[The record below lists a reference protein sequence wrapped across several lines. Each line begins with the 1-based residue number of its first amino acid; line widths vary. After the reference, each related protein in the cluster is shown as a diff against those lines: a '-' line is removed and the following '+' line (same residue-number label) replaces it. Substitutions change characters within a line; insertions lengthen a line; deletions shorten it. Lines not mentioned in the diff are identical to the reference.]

1 MKPSAKPGSFQAVP
15 TRFMLE
21 CAPLGKLSR
30 AIHEFANKRALP
42 TWLGFWAVLGMPLF
56 AALIFCITG
65 WPVKVPIPNE
75 KDMAL
80 INLTSAVITLFLL
93 AILGLVL
100 RALLKP
106 THIAITKEGLSYC
119 WKRTLKFY
127 SPVIPWE
134 DLDNITI
141 VQPPKTSRV
150 ESRLL
155 CFTSGARSVQ
165 LKISE
170 VTDISLLPVLFQA
183 ILNHAPNVPRDP
195 EIQSLLGLDT
205 TNSTYTELWLKALTA
220 PPERSR
226 LAPLSEGTTLQ
237 ADEYKIVARIGAG
250 GQGVAYTAVQ
260 RSRADLDTLVV
271 LKEYVLPV
279 GVSHSNKV
287 ESLEKFQHEAKILS
301 QINHPQVVK
310 LLDFFFEDHRGYMVL
325 EHIKGQS
332 LNVIVNESGPMAEPV
347 VIDLAAQMANILS
360 YLHSQDPPI
369 VHRDFT
375 PDNLILNNDGVLKL
389 IDFNV
394 AQQKRSTVTAT
405 VVGKHAYIAPDQF
418 RGHPSPQSD
427 IYSLGATLSYLLTGH
442 DPKPISQ
449 SHPKTKNETVREE
462 LDDIVATCTAVE
474 LAARFKSAEELASRL
489 KELKDKKAHSEVI
502 SVLKPESIET

>member
-1 MKPSAKPGSFQAVP
+1 
-15 TRFMLE
+15 
-21 CAPLGKLSR
+21 
-30 AIHEFANKRALP
+30 
-42 TWLGFWAVLGMPLF
+42 
-56 AALIFCITG
+56 
-65 WPVKVPIPNE
+65 
-75 KDMAL
+75 
-80 INLTSAVITLFLL
+80 
-93 AILGLVL
+93 
-100 RALLKP
+100 
-106 THIAITKEGLSYC
+106 
-119 WKRTLKFY
+119 
-127 SPVIPWE
+127 
-134 DLDNITI
+134 
-141 VQPPKTSRV
+141 
-150 ESRLL
+150 LL
-155 CFTSGARSVQ
+155 CFSSGARSIK

-183 ILNHAPNVPRDP
+183 ILNYAPHVPRDP

-226 LAPLSEGTTLQ
+226 LAPLSEGTILQ

-250 GQGVAYTAVQ
+250 GQAVAYSAIQ
-260 RSRADLDTLVV
+260 RNRIDPEKLVV

-287 ESLEKFQHEAKILS
+287 ESLEKFQHEAKILGR
-301 QINHPQVVK
+301 INHPQIVK

-325 EHIKGQS
+325 EHINGQS
-332 LNVIVNESGPMAEPV
+332 LNAIVNESGALGEAV

-369 VHRDFT
+369 IHRDFT

-427 IYSLGATLSYLLTGH
+427 LYSLGATLTFLLTGQ

-449 SHPKTKNETVREE
+449 SRPKTKNETISKE

-474 LAARFKSAEELASRL
+474 LSARFKSAEELAGRL
-489 KELKDKKAHSEVI
+489 KELKDQKAHSETI
-502 SVLKPESIET
+502 SLSKPESVER